1 MGLCAIQFI
10 FASLIY
16 PPNPY
21 SRFTRT
27 YTDISINMRFSTI
40 AAFATSL
47 AVVSA
52 QTPDLSSVPN
62 CAISC
67 LVAAVPDSGC
77 GVTDVKC
84 QCTTGQAALTKS
96 LMSCIPQKCSADD
109 AAKVTPALAGICT
122 SAGYP
127 VSIPASAA
135 SGAASSVA
143 SSLASKVSSA
153 TGSAASKVASATSTG
168 PAQSTGGAAANAAGL
183 GAVALGMF
191 AALF

>member
-1 MGLCAIQFI
+1 MGVQSQLI
-10 FASLIY
+10 FASLVY
-16 PPNPY
+16 PLNLY

-27 YTDISINMRFSTI
+27 YTDTSINMRFSTI

-67 LVAAVPDSGC
+67 LVAAVPSSGC

-84 QCTTGQAALTKS
+84 QCTTGQAALTES

-109 AAKVTPALAGICT
+109 AAKVTPALAGICS

-135 SGAASSVA
+135 
-143 SSLASKVSSA
+143 A
-153 TGSAASKVASATSTG
+153 TA
-168 PAQSTGGAAANAAGL
+168 AAGL
-183 GAVALGMF
+183 GAVAIGMF

>member
-1 MGLCAIQFI
+1 
-10 FASLIY
+10 
-16 PPNPY
+16 
-21 SRFTRT
+21 
-27 YTDISINMRFSTI
+27 MRFSTI

-67 LVAAVPDSGC
+67 LVAAVPSSGC

-84 QCTTGQAALTKS
+84 QCTTGQTKLAES

-109 AAKVTPALAGICT
+109 AAKVTPALAGICN

-127 VSIPASAA
+127 VSIPASAAATAAASSAASAA

-143 SSLASKVSSA
+143 SSIASKVASA
-153 TGSAASKVASATSTG
+153 TGSAASKAASATSSG
-168 PAQSTGGAAANAAGL
+168 PAESTGGAVANAAGL